1 MDLQVNKLRFIL
13 VLVEKL
19 VLKKFQEISFFQMV
33 QAITVT
39 ICNQLVKTLASVFLA
54 TSDIQMDVAYGSMII
69 ITVKRSMQK
78 H

>member
-54 TSDIQMDVAYGSMII
+54 T
-69 ITVKRSMQK
+69 
-78 H
+78 